1 MNAYHNLVVLFP
13 TTLVLYINVLLNST
27 IESIIY
33 NSIKQTKMIVV
44 QFGLVIRRL
53 SIVLFSYE
61 STFCR
66 YISYL
71 TLKSVLDTLWDEVW
85 IQININARLL
95 VTVFRVN
102 IQYMSSVDN
111 FYFNSI
117 NIYVCLKGSTMHKCC
132 ISESI
137 VEFQMNEVD

>member
-137 VEFQMNEVD
+137 VEYQMNEVD